1 MICQFQVYLLCLRL
15 SLDIESEKWLKH
27 FSRLGI
33 LSGFIE
39 EEEDNFVIK
48 NIDIR
53 RFVCVNM
60 C

>member
-15 SLDIESEKWLKH
+15 SLDIESGKWLKH

-33 LSGFIE
+33 LSGFI